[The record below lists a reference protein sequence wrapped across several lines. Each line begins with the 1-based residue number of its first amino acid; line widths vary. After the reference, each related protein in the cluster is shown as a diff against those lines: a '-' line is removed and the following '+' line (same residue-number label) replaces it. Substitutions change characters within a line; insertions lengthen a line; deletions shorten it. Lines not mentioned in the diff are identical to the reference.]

1 MTVGEKIRKYR
12 ILKGWTQKELGL
24 KVGFSAATADSRI
37 RKYESDAMA
46 PKADI
51 RTKLANALG
60 VDLSA
65 LSDVNVSSYED
76 VMQVLF
82 QFEDDLGMEIDKKD
96 GQTYLIFNDNNTGIR
111 TLITYMNMWRNQK
124 KALLPKPENASKDQ
138 MNAYEAWKARFAG
151 NTADYFSGKEKEI
164 NEHYRLPVKEVLN
177 THTYARTTADITLLL
192 RKIIEAGFTVSTTYI
207 GPLSVPGFTFVVNEL
222 LTPPSSDAETLFAR
236 FLAELGHFSDLGA
249 KTYTEMQMT
258 GKSLTITYFIPV
270 TSFSVIKS
278 QIDDLLKYLKT
289 EENDFTRDTFEM
301 MFEDG
306 LKTNYNNIED
316 EIRFYCNK

>member
-124 KALLPKPENASKDQ
+124 KALLPKPENASRSDECLRSLEGTFCGKYCRLFFRQ
-138 MNAYEAWKARFAG
+138 GKG
-151 NTADYFSGKEKEI
+151 N
-164 NEHYRLPVKEVLN
+164 
-177 THTYARTTADITLLL
+177 
-192 RKIIEAGFTVSTTYI
+192 
-207 GPLSVPGFTFVVNEL
+207 
-222 LTPPSSDAETLFAR
+222 
-236 FLAELGHFSDLGA
+236 
-249 KTYTEMQMT
+249 Q
-258 GKSLTITYFIPV
+258 
-270 TSFSVIKS
+270 
-278 QIDDLLKYLKT
+278 
-289 EENDFTRDTFEM
+289 
-301 MFEDG
+301 
-306 LKTNYNNIED
+306 
-316 EIRFYCNK
+316 

>member
-12 ILKGWTQKELGL
+12 MLKGWTQKELGL

-51 RTKLANALG
+51 RTKLADALG

-65 LSDVNVSSYED
+65 LSDVDVRSYED

-124 KALLPKPENASKDQ
+124 KALLPDPGNASKEQ
-138 MNAYEAWKARFAG
+138 INAYETWKSRFAG
-151 NTADYFSGKEKEI
+151 NTTDYFSGKEKEI
-164 NEHYRLPVKEVLN
+164 NDHYRLPVNETIK
-177 THTYARTTADITLLL
+177 THTYARTTADITRLL
-192 RKIIEAGFTVSTTYI
+192 RQIIEAGFTVSTTYN

-222 LTPPSSDAETLFAR
+222 LTPPSADAEKLFAR
-236 FLAELGHFSDLGA
+236 FLAELNHFADLGA

-258 GKSLTITYFIPV
+258 GRLLTITYFIPV
-270 TSFSVIKS
+270 ASFSVIKN

-316 EIRFYCNK
+316 EIRFYCNQ